1 MTFISSIHLYHSRV
15 YTCLRTQNEARLTY
29 LPTSFIIRV
38 YTRAAAQ
45 EMEQE
50 SDKFDK
56 VLKRV
61 YTCCRTPDGANF
73 QVLNLAPFHVRH
85 TCIHV
90 CSEISPK

>member
-1 MTFISSIHLYHSRV
+1 MTFISSIYLYHSRV

-38 YTRAAAQ
+38 YTRAAAH

-50 SDKFDK
+50 SDKVDK

-61 YTCCRTPDGANF
+61 YKCLRTRNGASFNR
-73 QVLNLAPFHVRH
+73 LKLAPFRVRE
-85 TCIHV
+85 TCIHIFK
-90 CSEISPK
+90 EISPK

>member
-38 YTRAAAQ
+38 YTRAAAH

-50 SDKFDK
+50 SDKIDK

-61 YTCCRTPDGANF
+61 YTCLRTRNGASFNR
-73 QVLNLAPFHVRH
+73 LKLAPFRVRE

-90 CSEISPK
+90 LKEISPK